1 MYHHIIIMN
10 LIIISPN
17 QVLGF
22 SKKNSMLGK
31 IPQKSREY

>member
-1 MYHHIIIMN
+1 MYHYTISIN

-22 SKKNSMLGK
+22 SKKNSILGK
-31 IPQKSREY
+31 IPQKSRE